1 MIERSEYMKSLLDF
15 QSEKTASEEIKEAMA
30 IPPKEIRER
39 IVDSP
44 EEVYKEVP
52 LPDKKYDIIYCDPA
66 WSYTDKAKAGNR
78 GAGCKYKVMTLDEL
92 KKLPVNNI
100 AKQDSIMFMWVTY
113 PKLIDG
119 TCMDTMKAWGFIPK
133 TCAFTWVKYYKNLKP
148 FMGMGRWT
156 RANSELVILGTKGK
170 PTRLSAGVRQLVETM
185 GEDYQPEIVQS
196 IPEKHSKKPE
206 IVRDRIIELCGD
218 LPRIE
223 LFARQ
228 SAEGWD
234 SWGNEL

>member
-1 MIERSEYMKSLLDF
+1 MPSEYIQKLLD
-15 QSEKTASEEIKEAMA
+15 SPMTEKEVVEEIHEM
-30 IPPKEIRER
+30 REEKR
-39 IVDSP
+39 VEIVDSP

-92 KKLPVNNI
+92 KKLPVVNV
-100 AKQDSIMFMWVTY
+100 AKPDSIMFMWITY
-113 PKLIDG
+113 PKLVDG
-119 TCMDTMKAWGFIPK
+119 TCMDTMKAWGFTPK
-133 TCAFTWVKYYKNLKP
+133 TCAFTWVKYYRNLKP

-156 RANSELVILGTKGK
+156 RANSELVVLGTRGK
-170 PTRLSAGVRQLVETM
+170 PSRLSAGVRQLVETM
-185 GEDYQPEIVQS
+185 GEEDYQPDIIQT
-196 IPEKHSKKPE
+196 IPEKHSKKPN
-206 IVRDRIIELCGD
+206 IVRERIVELCGD

-228 SAEGWD
+228 PAEGWD